1 MPVWDIDPNNVQTT
15 LNSTGEAAGGLEK
28 AANSLVTNMAGAAES
43 AGTAVPGGQFS
54 GPMIGPVVAGTP
66 RVPVGPVA
74 AALSQYMS
82 DRQQKLAFMA
92 QRTIDSVQGAA
103 GATNAYVI
111 GDLDMA
117 EQHQTNALKATVVPP
132 PPGVDGNGNGRGPQ

>member
-1 MPVWDIDPNNVQTT
+1 MPAWDIDPINVQTT
-15 LNSTGEAAGGLEK
+15 LKSTGEAAGGLEK
-28 AANSLVTNMAGAAES
+28 AANSLVSNMASAAES

-54 GPMIGPVVAGTP
+54 GPMVGPVVAGTP

-74 AALSQYMS
+74 AALSKYLQE
-82 DRQQKLAFMA
+82 RQQKLAYMA

-103 GATNAYVI
+103 NATNAYVT

-117 EQHQTNALKATVVPP
+117 AEQQANALKATVVPP
-132 PPGVDGNGNGRGPQ
+132 PGVDGNGGQGPK

>member
-1 MPVWDIDPNNVQTT
+1 MPAWDIDPVNVQST

-28 AANSLVTNMAGAAES
+28 AANSLVTNMASAAES

-54 GPMIGPVVAGTP
+54 GPMIGPVAAGTP

-74 AALSQYMS
+74 AALRKYLEE
-82 DRQQKLAFMA
+82 RQNKLAFMA

-103 GATNAYVI
+103 KATNAYVT

-117 EQHQTNALKATVVPP
+117 AQHQANALKATVVPP
-132 PPGVDGNGNGRGPQ
+132 PPGVGGDGGQGPK

>member
-1 MPVWDIDPNNVQTT
+1 MPAWDIDPVNVQST

-28 AANSLVTNMAGAAES
+28 AANSLVTNMASAAES

-54 GPMIGPVVAGTP
+54 GPMIGPVAAGTP

-74 AALSQYMS
+74 AALSKYLEE
-82 DRQQKLAFMA
+82 RQNKLAFMA

-103 GATNAYVI
+103 KATNAYVT

-117 EQHQTNALKATVVPP
+117 AQHQANALKATVVPP
-132 PPGVDGNGNGRGPQ
+132 PPGVGGDGGQGPK

>member
-1 MPVWDIDPNNVQTT
+1 
-15 LNSTGEAAGGLEK
+15 
-28 AANSLVTNMAGAAES
+28 MASAAES

-54 GPMIGPVVAGTP
+54 GPMVGPVAAGTP

-74 AALSQYMS
+74 AALSTYLQE
-82 DRQQKLAFMA
+82 RQQKLAYMA

-103 GATNAYVI
+103 KATNAYVT

-117 EQHQTNALKATVVPP
+117 AEQQANALKATVVPP
-132 PPGVDGNGNGRGPQ
+132 PPGVGGDGGQGPK

>member
-1 MPVWDIDPNNVQTT
+1 MPAWDIDPINVQTT

-28 AANSLVTNMAGAAES
+28 AANSLVSNMASAAES

-54 GPMIGPVVAGTP
+54 GPMIGPVAAGTP

-74 AALSQYMS
+74 AALSKYLQE
-82 DRQQKLAFMA
+82 RQQKLAYMA

-103 GATNAYVI
+103 KATNAYVT

-117 EQHQTNALKATVVPP
+117 AEQQANALKATVVPP
-132 PPGVDGNGNGRGPQ
+132 PPGVDGNGGQGPK

>member
-1 MPVWDIDPNNVQTT
+1 MPAWDIDPINVQTT

-28 AANSLVTNMAGAAES
+28 AANSLVTNMASAAES
-43 AGTAVPGGQFS
+43 AGTAVPGGQFN
-54 GPMIGPVVAGTP
+54 GPMIGPVAAGTP

-74 AALSQYMS
+74 AALSQYLQE
-82 DRQQKLAFMA
+82 RQQKLAFMA

-103 GATNAYVI
+103 KATNAYVT

-117 EQHQTNALKATVVPP
+117 AEHQASALKATVVPP
-132 PPGVDGNGNGRGPQ
+132 PPGVDGNGGQGPK

>member
-1 MPVWDIDPNNVQTT
+1 MPAWDIDPINVQTT

-28 AANSLVTNMAGAAES
+28 AANSLVTNMASAAES
-43 AGTAVPGGQFS
+43 AGTAVPGGQFN
-54 GPMIGPVVAGTP
+54 GPMIGPVAAGTP

-74 AALSQYMS
+74 AALSQYLQE
-82 DRQQKLAFMA
+82 RQQKLAFMA

-103 GATNAYVI
+103 KATNAYVT

-117 EQHQTNALKATVVPP
+117 AEHQAAALKATVVPP
-132 PPGVDGNGNGRGPQ
+132 PPGVDGNGGQGPK

>member
-1 MPVWDIDPNNVQTT
+1 MPAWDIDPNNVQTT

-28 AANSLVTNMAGAAES
+28 AANSLVSNMASAAES

-74 AALSQYMS
+74 AALSKYLQE
-82 DRQQKLAFMA
+82 RQQKLAYMA

-103 GATNAYVI
+103 KATNAYVT

-117 EQHQTNALKATVVPP
+117 AEQQANALKATVVPP
-132 PPGVDGNGNGRGPQ
+132 PPGVDGNGGQGPK

>member
-1 MPVWDIDPNNVQTT
+1 MPAWDIDPINVQTT

-28 AANSLVTNMAGAAES
+28 AANSLVTNMASAAES
-43 AGTAVPGGQFS
+43 AGTAVPGGQFN
-54 GPMIGPVVAGTP
+54 GPMIGPVAAGTP

-74 AALSQYMS
+74 AALSQYLQE
-82 DRQQKLAFMA
+82 RQQKLAFMA

-103 GATNAYVI
+103 KATNAYVT

-117 EQHQTNALKATVVPP
+117 AEHQAGALKATVVPP
-132 PPGVDGNGNGRGPQ
+132 PPGVDGNGGQGPK

>member
-1 MPVWDIDPNNVQTT
+1 MPAWDIDPINVQTT
-15 LNSTGEAAGGLEK
+15 LRSTGEAAGGLEK
-28 AANSLVTNMAGAAES
+28 AANSLVSNMASAAES

-54 GPMIGPVVAGTP
+54 GPMVGPVAAGTP

-74 AALSQYMS
+74 AALSTYLQE
-82 DRQQKLAFMA
+82 RQQKLAYMA

-103 GATNAYVI
+103 KATNAYVT

-117 EQHQTNALKATVVPP
+117 AEQQANALKATVVPP
-132 PPGVDGNGNGRGPQ
+132 PPGVGGDGGQGPK

>member
-1 MPVWDIDPNNVQTT
+1 MPAWDIDPINVQTT
-15 LNSTGEAAGGLEK
+15 LRSTGEAAGGLEK
-28 AANSLVTNMAGAAES
+28 AANSLVSNMASAAES

-54 GPMIGPVVAGTP
+54 GPMVGPVAAGTP

-74 AALSQYMS
+74 AALSTYLQE
-82 DRQQKLAFMA
+82 RQQKLAYMA

-103 GATNAYVI
+103 KATNAYVT

-117 EQHQTNALKATVVPP
+117 AEQQASALKATVVPP
-132 PPGVDGNGNGRGPQ
+132 PPGVGGNGGQGPK

>member
-1 MPVWDIDPNNVQTT
+1 MPAWDIDPINVQTT
-15 LNSTGEAAGGLEK
+15 LRSTGEAAGGLEK
-28 AANSLVTNMAGAAES
+28 AANSLVSNMASAAES

-54 GPMIGPVVAGTP
+54 GPMVGPVAAGTP

-74 AALSQYMS
+74 AALSKYLQE
-82 DRQQKLAFMA
+82 RQQKLAYMA

-103 GATNAYVI
+103 KATNAYVT

-117 EQHQTNALKATVVPP
+117 AEQQANALKATVVPP
-132 PPGVDGNGNGRGPQ
+132 PPGVGGNGGQGPK

>member
-1 MPVWDIDPNNVQTT
+1 MPAWDIDPINVQTT
-15 LNSTGEAAGGLEK
+15 LRSTGEAAGGLEK
-28 AANSLVTNMAGAAES
+28 AANSLVSNMASAAES

-54 GPMIGPVVAGTP
+54 GPMVGPVAAGTP

-74 AALSQYMS
+74 AALSKYLQE
-82 DRQQKLAFMA
+82 RQQKLAYMA

-103 GATNAYVI
+103 KATNAYVT

-117 EQHQTNALKATVVPP
+117 AEQQANALKATVVPP
-132 PPGVDGNGNGRGPQ
+132 PPGVGGDGGQGPK

>member
-1 MPVWDIDPNNVQTT
+1 MPAWDIDPINVQTT
-15 LNSTGEAAGGLEK
+15 LRSTGEAAGGLEK
-28 AANSLVTNMAGAAES
+28 AAHSLVSNMASAAES

-54 GPMIGPVVAGTP
+54 GPMVGPVAAGTP

-74 AALSQYMS
+74 AALSTYLQE
-82 DRQQKLAFMA
+82 RQQKLAYMA

-103 GATNAYVI
+103 KATNAYVT

-117 EQHQTNALKATVVPP
+117 AEQQANALKATVVPP
-132 PPGVDGNGNGRGPQ
+132 PPGVGGDGGQGPK

>member
-1 MPVWDIDPNNVQTT
+1 MPAWDIDPIHVQTT

-74 AALSQYMS
+74 AALSQYLS
-82 DRQQKLAFMA
+82 ERQQKLSFMA

-103 GATNAYVI
+103 KATNAYVT

-117 EQHQTNALKATVVPP
+117 AQHQANALKATVVPP
-132 PPGVDGNGNGRGPQ
+132 PPGVDGNGGQGPK

>member
-1 MPVWDIDPNNVQTT
+1 MPAWDIDPVNVQST

-28 AANSLVTNMAGAAES
+28 AANSLVTNMASAAES

-74 AALSQYMS
+74 AALSKYLEE
-82 DRQQKLAFMA
+82 RQNKLAFMA

-103 GATNAYVI
+103 KATNAYVT

-117 EQHQTNALKATVVPP
+117 AQHQANALKATVVPP
-132 PPGVDGNGNGRGPQ
+132 PPGVGGDGGQGPK

>member
-1 MPVWDIDPNNVQTT
+1 MPAWDIDPINVQTT

-28 AANSLVTNMAGAAES
+28 AANSLVTNMASAAES
-43 AGTAVPGGQFS
+43 AGTAVPGGQFN
-54 GPMIGPVVAGTP
+54 GPMIGPVAAGTP

-74 AALSQYMS
+74 AALSKYLQE
-82 DRQQKLAFMA
+82 RQQKLAYMA

-103 GATNAYVI
+103 KATNAYVT

-117 EQHQTNALKATVVPP
+117 AEQQANALKATVVPP
-132 PPGVDGNGNGRGPQ
+132 PPGVDGNGGQGPK

>member
-1 MPVWDIDPNNVQTT
+1 MPAWDIDPINVQTT
-15 LNSTGEAAGGLEK
+15 LKSTGEAAGGLEK
-28 AANSLVTNMAGAAES
+28 AANSLVSNMASAAES

-54 GPMIGPVVAGTP
+54 GPMVGPVVAGTP

-74 AALSQYMS
+74 AALSKYLQE
-82 DRQQKLAFMA
+82 RQQKLAYMA

-103 GATNAYVI
+103 NATNAYVT

-117 EQHQTNALKATVVPP
+117 AEQQANALKATVVPP
-132 PPGVDGNGNGRGPQ
+132 PGVGGNGGQGPK

>member
-1 MPVWDIDPNNVQTT
+1 MPAWDIDPVNVQST
-15 LNSTGEAAGGLEK
+15 LNSTGEAAGDLEK
-28 AANSLVTNMAGAAES
+28 AANSLVTNMASAAES

-54 GPMIGPVVAGTP
+54 GPMIGPVAAGTP

-74 AALSQYMS
+74 AALSKYLEE
-82 DRQQKLAFMA
+82 RQNKLAFMA

-103 GATNAYVI
+103 KATNAYVT

-117 EQHQTNALKATVVPP
+117 AQHQANALKATVVPP
-132 PPGVDGNGNGRGPQ
+132 PPGVGGDGGRGPK

>member
-1 MPVWDIDPNNVQTT
+1 MPAWDIDPINVQTT

-28 AANSLVTNMAGAAES
+28 AANSLVSNMASAAES
-43 AGTAVPGGQFS
+43 AGTAVPGGQFN
-54 GPMIGPVVAGTP
+54 GPMIGPVAAGTP

-74 AALSQYMS
+74 AALSQYLQE
-82 DRQQKLAFMA
+82 RQQKLAYMA

-103 GATNAYVI
+103 KATNAYVT

-117 EQHQTNALKATVVPP
+117 AEQQANALKATVVPP
-132 PPGVDGNGNGRGPQ
+132 PPGVDGNGGQGPK

>member
-1 MPVWDIDPNNVQTT
+1 MPAWDIDPINVQTT
-15 LNSTGEAAGGLEK
+15 LRSTGEAAGGLEK
-28 AANSLVTNMAGAAES
+28 AANSLVSNMASAAES

-54 GPMIGPVVAGTP
+54 GPMVGPVAAGTP

-74 AALSQYMS
+74 AALSTYLQE
-82 DRQQKLAFMA
+82 RQQKLAYMA

-103 GATNAYVI
+103 DATNAYVT

-117 EQHQTNALKATVVPP
+117 ATHQANALKATVVPP
-132 PPGVDGNGNGRGPQ
+132 PPGVDGNGGRGPK

>member
-1 MPVWDIDPNNVQTT
+1 MPAWDIDPINVQTT
-15 LNSTGEAAGGLEK
+15 LRSTGEAAGGLEK
-28 AANSLVTNMAGAAES
+28 AANSLVSNMASAAES

-54 GPMIGPVVAGTP
+54 GPMVGPVAAGTP

-74 AALSQYMS
+74 AALSKYLQE
-82 DRQQKLAFMA
+82 RQQKLAYMA

-103 GATNAYVI
+103 KATNAYVA

-117 EQHQTNALKATVVPP
+117 AEQQANALKATVVPP
-132 PPGVDGNGNGRGPQ
+132 PPGVGGNGGQGPK

>member
-1 MPVWDIDPNNVQTT
+1 MPAWDIDPINVQST

-28 AANSLVTNMAGAAES
+28 AANSLVTNMASAAES

-54 GPMIGPVVAGTP
+54 GPMIGPVAAGTP

-74 AALSQYMS
+74 AALSKYLEE
-82 DRQQKLAFMA
+82 RQNKLAFMA

-103 GATNAYVI
+103 KATNAYVT

-117 EQHQTNALKATVVPP
+117 AQHQANALKATVVPP
-132 PPGVDGNGNGRGPQ
+132 PPGVGGVGGQGPK

>member
-1 MPVWDIDPNNVQTT
+1 MPAWDIDPINVQTT
-15 LNSTGEAAGGLEK
+15 LKSTGEAAGGLEK
-28 AANSLVTNMAGAAES
+28 AANSLVSNMASAAES

-54 GPMIGPVVAGTP
+54 GPMVGPVVAGTP

-74 AALSQYMS
+74 AALSKYLQE
-82 DRQQKLAFMA
+82 RQQKLAYMA

-103 GATNAYVI
+103 NATNAYVT

-117 EQHQTNALKATVVPP
+117 AEQQANALKATVVPP
-132 PPGVDGNGNGRGPQ
+132 PPGVGGNGGQGPK

>member
-1 MPVWDIDPNNVQTT
+1 MPAWDIDPINVQST

-28 AANSLVTNMAGAAES
+28 AANSLVTNMASAAES

-54 GPMIGPVVAGTP
+54 GPMIGPVAAGTP

-74 AALSQYMS
+74 AALSKYLEE
-82 DRQQKLAFMA
+82 RQNKLAFMA

-103 GATNAYVI
+103 KATNAYVT

-117 EQHQTNALKATVVPP
+117 AQHQANALKATVVPP
-132 PPGVDGNGNGRGPQ
+132 PPGVGGDGGQGPK

>member
-1 MPVWDIDPNNVQTT
+1 VPAWDIDPINVQTT

-28 AANSLVTNMAGAAES
+28 AANSLVTNMASAAES
-43 AGTAVPGGQFS
+43 AGTAVPGGQFN
-54 GPMIGPVVAGTP
+54 GPMIGPVATGTP

-74 AALSQYMS
+74 AALSTYLQE
-82 DRQQKLAFMA
+82 RQQKLSYMA

-103 GATNAYVI
+103 KATNAYVT

-117 EQHQTNALKATVVPP
+117 AEQQANALKATVVPP
-132 PPGVDGNGNGRGPQ
+132 PPGVDGNGGQGPK